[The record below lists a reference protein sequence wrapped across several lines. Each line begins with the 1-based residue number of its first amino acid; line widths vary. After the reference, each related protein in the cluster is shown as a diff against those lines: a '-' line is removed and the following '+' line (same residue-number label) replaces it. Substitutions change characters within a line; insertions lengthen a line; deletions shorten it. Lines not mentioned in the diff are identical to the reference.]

1 MDCVLICG
9 GFVGEDVR
17 SVLNKRSG
25 RTSSLTV
32 ACEITEF
39 SDVAYA

>member
-9 GFVGEDVR
+9 VFVGEDGR

-25 RTSSLTV
+25 RTSFLTL
-32 ACEITEF
+32 ACVLTEF
-39 SDVAYA
+39 SDAAYA

>member
-9 GFVGEDVR
+9 GFVGEDRR

-25 RTSSLTV
+25 RTSSLTL
-32 ACEITEF
+32 ACVLTEF
-39 SDVAYA
+39 SDTAYA